1 MRAALESESRENMPG
16 VLSPKRERDDA
27 EETILQS
34 PRKRFKLSELPVTQA
49 QHSAINSILH
59 AFKKKGEF
67 DAIRKSSYT
76 KFEDG
81 ESKGQLVDNLTSL
94 ADRELDNN
102 PSLLSKNRRQTAPLI
117 EGKAERTDMY
127 KSAEEAIDY
136 FVGLDLAGVENK
148 LREIRRKDVGD
159 TVADEEQK
167 RGEKSDEDY
176 ARESM
181 ARRAVWAKEREQEEE
196 EQRKRDEEE
205 RRQREAQDEIKRQEA
220 EKEKQR
226 KLEHERERQDYLE
239 RKKRQ
244 DAEWEAERL
253 EAEAKEKK
261 KREKEHE
268 KAIEDA
274 ALDELIREGKRMA
287 AKSARLEFTD
297 SPKHVAPVTGSRKE
311 SALAAI
317 MRAEKQE
324 KESGVPSQAVSESG
338 QEAIDKDEAHV
349 EVERKQP
356 ILKYGH
362 TGSSIAPPRSDY
374 SHRRPH
380 DQYYDKR
387 SNPDHSHSYDSRSS
401 HHYDDRR
408 HERRHYDERGHD
420 NGYPSEETLEAAFY
434 PGSSHRAPHDRQY
447 DRRSSQ
453 KYGES
458 YDGYE
463 SSRRPDGDRYGE
475 QERQSSVSGSRY
487 GKEDSHDRHHR
498 RDDSRSKESPETR
511 KHPVYKK
518 ESSPSSMLPPPKS
531 GREDRSKEV
540 EKTDSIAGDD
550 RSARHSPSSSRR
562 ESYHESSRRD
572 HNEPATK
579 SRKRSRSRE
588 REGIDRYVPSSTKRD
603 DTRDRERRDSRDYES
618 SKYKEA
624 EKKYGHDE
632 DFRKDRHHESAR
644 HSERERESGRDRDY
658 DGAGDYRRSRDSYD
672 RDYRTDRHK
681 DDRREEERY
690 HKDTARHHESDR
702 DGRRSSRRDSGG
714 DDRHHHHHQSS
725 YTRAK

>member
-1 MRAALESESRENMPG
+1 MLAVFDTKSTEKMPG

-34 PRKRFKLSELPVTQA
+34 RKRFKLSELPVTQA

-81 ESKGQLVDNLTSL
+81 ESKDQLINNLTSL
-94 ADRELDNN
+94 ADCELDNN

-117 EGKAERTDMY
+117 EGKAERTDVY

-136 FVGLDLAGVENK
+136 FVGLDLAGVESK

-159 TVADEEQK
+159 AIADEEQK

-176 ARESM
+176 VRESM
-181 ARRAVWAKEREQEEE
+181 ARRAVWAKEREQDEE
-196 EQRKRDEEE
+196 EQRKRDEED
-205 RRQREAQDEIKRQEA
+205 RREREAQEEVKRQEA

-226 KLEHERERQDYLE
+226 KLEQERERQDYLE

-261 KREKEHE
+261 KRAKEHE

-287 AKSARLEFTD
+287 AKSARLEFADT
-297 SPKHVAPVTGSRKE
+297 PKHAIPVTGSRKE

-324 KESGVPSQAVSESG
+324 KESGVTSQVVSESG
-338 QEAIDKDEAHV
+338 QEAIDTAEVHV

-374 SHRRPH
+374 SHRRPQ

-387 SNPDHSHSYDSRSS
+387 SNPEHSHLYDSRSS

-408 HERRHYDERGHD
+408 HESHYDERGLD

-434 PGSSHRAPHDRQY
+434 PESSHHTIHDRQY
-447 DRRSSQ
+447 DSRSSQ
-453 KYGES
+453 RYGETH
-458 YDGYE
+458 DGYK
-463 SSRRPDGDRYGE
+463 SSRRAEGDRYGE
-475 QERQSSVSGSRY
+475 RGRQSSIPGSRY
-487 GKEDSHDRHHR
+487 SKDDDHDRHR
-498 RDDSRSKESPETR
+498 RHDDSRSRESPETH
-511 KHPVYKK
+511 KHTTYKK

-531 GREDRSKEV
+531 AREDRSKKLERT
-540 EKTDSIAGDD
+540 ESIAGDD
-550 RSARHSPSSSRR
+550 RSTRQSPLSAKRD
-562 ESYHESSRRD
+562 SYHESSRND
-572 HNEPATK
+572 HTDQTIK

-588 REGIDRYVPSSTKRD
+588 REGIDRYVPSSTRRD
-603 DTRDRERRDSRDYES
+603 DDRDRDRRETRDYEA

-624 EKKYGHDE
+624 ERMYDHDE
-632 DFRKDRHHESAR
+632 DFRKDRHHDSDR
-644 HSERERESGRDRDY
+644 RSERERDSGRDRDY
-658 DGAGDYRRSRDSYD
+658 DEPVDYRDSRDSYH
-672 RDYRTDRHK
+672 RDYRTERHK
-681 DDRREEERY
+681 DDRRGEARH
-690 HKDTARHHESDR
+690 HKDTRRHHESDR
-702 DGRRSSRRDSGG
+702 DERRGSRRESI
-714 DDRHHHHHQSS
+714 DDHRHHHHQSS
-725 YTRAK
+725 

>member
-1 MRAALESESRENMPG
+1 MRAALESEGSEKMPG
-16 VLSPKRERDDA
+16 VLSPKRERDEA
-27 EETILQS
+27 KETTDILQS

-117 EGKAERTDMY
+117 EGKAERTDVY

-176 ARESM
+176 ARESV

-287 AKSARLEFTD
+287 AKSARLEFAD
-297 SPKHVAPVTGSRKE
+297 SPKHVAPVTRSRKE

-324 KESGVPSQAVSESG
+324 KESGAVSQAVSESG
-338 QEAIDKDEAHV
+338 QEAVDKDETHV

-387 SNPDHSHSYDSRSS
+387 SNSEHSHSYDSRSP

-408 HERRHYDERGHD
+408 QERRHYDERGHD

-434 PGSSHRAPHDRQY
+434 PGSSHRATYDRQY

-453 KYGES
+453 KHGEA
-458 YDGYE
+458 YDYDE
-463 SSRRPDGDRYGE
+463 SSRRADGDRYGE
-475 QERQSSVSGSRY
+475 RGRQSSVAGNRY
-487 GKEDSHDRHHR
+487 GKEESHDRYDR
-498 RDDSRSKESPETR
+498 RDHSRSRESPDTH
-511 KHPVYKK
+511 KHTTYKK
-518 ESSPSSMLPPPKS
+518 ESSPSSMLPPPKTAR
-531 GREDRSKEV
+531 GDKVKEE
-540 EKTDSIAGDD
+540 EKTESIAGDD

-562 ESYHESSRRD
+562 ESYHETNRRD

-588 REGIDRYVPSSTKRD
+588 REGIDRYVPSSTKRE
-603 DTRDRERRDSRDYES
+603 DTRERDRRESRDYES

-624 EKKYGHDE
+624 ERKHGHDY
-632 DFRKDRHHESAR
+632 DARKDRHYESTRRPA
-644 HSERERESGRDRDY
+644 RESSRRDRDY
-658 DGAGDYRRSRDSYD
+658 DGASDHRRSRDNYD
-672 RDYRTDRHK
+672 QDYRTERHR
-681 DDRREEERY
+681 DDRRGEERY
-690 HKDTARHHESDR
+690 YKDTARHHESDR
-702 DGRRSSRRDSGG
+702 DGRRESRRDSFG
-714 DDRHHHHHQSS
+714 DDRHHHQGS
-725 YTRAK
+725 